1 MGVSEGDTVQVHYT
15 GRLEDGTVF
24 DSSKDR
30 EPLEFTMDSGQ
41 IIPGFEEAV
50 KGMEVDEEKTITIA
64 AKDAYGEHEDS
75 RVQQYSRESLPD
87 NFEPEKGQVLAM
99 RDQKGQELPVTV
111 VDFNDESVT
120 VDLNHPLAGHELTF
134 EIQVVGIK

>member
-30 EPLEFTMDSGQ
+30 EPLEFTVDSGQ
-41 IIPGFEEAV
+41 IIPGFEAAV
-50 KGMEVDEEKTITIA
+50 KGMEVEEEKTVTIG
-64 AKDAYGEHEDS
+64 AKDAYGEHQES
-75 RVQQYSRESLPD
+75 RVQKYSRDSLPD
-87 NFEPEKGQVLAM
+87 NFEPEEGQVLAM
-99 RDQKGQELPVTV
+99 RDQNGQELPVTIV
-111 VDFNDESVT
+111 ELDDENVT

-134 EIQVVGIK
+134 DIQVVEIK

>member
-24 DSSKDR
+24 DSSKER
-30 EPLEFTMDSGQ
+30 EPLEFTVDTGQ

-64 AKDAYGEHEDS
+64 AKDAYGERQDS
-75 RVQQYSRESLPD
+75 RVQQYSRDSLPD

-99 RDQKGQELPVTV
+99 RDQNGQELPVTI
-111 VDFNDESVT
+111 VDLDDESVT

-134 EIQVVGIK
+134 DIQVVEIK